1 MYICYYTPVKR
12 VFRGISGWYRDLS
25 ISKKIYLPN
34 FLIILLLIG
43 VTVYMANKVASD
55 MLIQRTSETTKQ
67 SMDIIIQ
74 SLNGVLNSIEEA
86 GVSVSREETVQAVLR
101 KLQDADP
108 EENTD
113 HYFLVRSALQK
124 VTYLRNVIDG
134 LTLYTSEGVRVGV
147 GSISDNTFSTS
158 PILNREMVDLTLR
171 NSGRNIWL
179 DLGKH
184 GYSGINQ
191 GIVGLTMLR
200 SIVHEKSGDI
210 LGILQ
215 MSVSDSIFSSL
226 YSHLDYGRTGRFM
239 VVDNSGSLIYP
250 EMRFRGPFADLL
262 NDSYLSWIGESYQEG
277 RIQRTDEGDLLVL
290 SRRIDRLN
298 WTIIG
303 IVPLTELLAFGLR
316 FTRLVYIIGALGV
329 GLELAF
335 AFLIARGISRP
346 IVTLSDSMSDA
357 ASGDLS
363 IRLEENR
370 RDEIGELTG
379 AFNHMLRRMSDLM
392 DRVYIHHRRERELE
406 LMALQSQINPHFL
419 YNTLESI
426 SSLAQLGRNDDA
438 YNLAKSVSLFYR
450 GVLSNGR
457 PVISIRDEVQTVR
470 HYLIIQKT
478 RYQEKLNFEI
488 AVDDEILNQKIVKLS
503 LQPLVENSIY
513 HGLKASRREG
523 YIFVTG
529 RREEKRVYLRV
540 EDNGAGIR
548 PDRLEEVLSQRE
560 REGMGGF
567 GLSSVDQ
574 RLKQCFGQDFGLSIE
589 SSFDEWTRVTV
600 TVPFE
605 DQEFG
610 EDIE

>member
-1 MYICYYTPVKR
+1 MKR
-12 VFRGISGWYRDLS
+12 VFSGLSGWYRDLS

-34 FLIILLLIG
+34 FLIIILLIG

-86 GVSVSREETVQAVLR
+86 GATVSHDETVQAVLS
-101 KLQDADP
+101 KLQDTDP
-108 EENTD
+108 GDNTD

-124 VTYLRNVIDG
+124 ITYLRNVING

-147 GSISDNTFSTS
+147 GSVSDDSFSTS
-158 PILNREMVDLTLR
+158 PLLPREMVDLITL

-184 GYSGINQ
+184 GYSGMNK

-200 SIVHEKSGDI
+200 SIVREESGEI

-262 NDSYLSWIGESYQEG
+262 NDSYLSWIGEGYQQG

-335 AFLIARGISRP
+335 AFLIARGISKP
-346 IVTLSDSMSDA
+346 IVSLSDSMSDA

-363 IRLEENR
+363 IRLEEDR

-392 DRVYIHHRRERELE
+392 DRVYIHHQRERELE

-426 SSLAQLGRNDDA
+426 SSLTQLGRNDDA

-457 PVISIRDEVQTVR
+457 PVISIREEVQTIR

-478 RYQEKLNFEI
+478 RYQEKLNFE
-488 AVDDEILNQKIVKLS
+488 VDVDNEILDQRIVKLS

-513 HGLKASRREG
+513 HGLKASRRVG
-523 YIFVTG
+523 FISVTG
-529 RREEKRVYLRV
+529 IREKECVRLRV
-540 EDNGAGIR
+540 EDNGAGIKA
-548 PDRLEEVLSQRE
+548 DRIREVLSQRE
-560 REGMGGF
+560 REGLGGF

-574 RLKQCFGQDFGLSIE
+574 RLKQRFGNDFGLSIE
-589 SSFDEWTRVTV
+589 SSFGEWTRVTI

-605 DQEFG
+605 SRDLQE
-610 EDIE
+610 DPA

>member
-1 MYICYYTPVKR
+1 VKR
-12 VFRGISGWYRDLS
+12 VFSGISGWYRDLS
-25 ISKKIYLPN
+25 ISRKIYLPN

-86 GVSVSREETVQAVLR
+86 GAKVSREETVQAVLR
-101 KLQDADP
+101 KLQGTDP

-134 LTLYTSEGVRVGV
+134 LTLYTSEGVRVGI
-147 GSISDNTFSTS
+147 GNISDNNFSTS
-158 PILNREMVDLTLR
+158 PLLNREIADLIIH

-200 SIVHEKSGDI
+200 SIVHEESGEI

-215 MSVSDSIFSSL
+215 ISVSDSIFSSL

-239 VVDNSGSLIYP
+239 VVDHNGALVYP
-250 EMRFRGPFADLL
+250 EMRFQGPFADML
-262 NDSYLSWIGESYQEG
+262 NDSYLSWIGQEFREG
-277 RIQRTDEGDLLVL
+277 RIQRSAEGDLLVL
-290 SRRIDRLN
+290 SQRVDRLN

-303 IVPLTELLAFGLR
+303 IVSLTELLVFGQR

-335 AFLIARGISRP
+335 AFLIARGISKP
-346 IVTLSDSMSDA
+346 IVSLSESMSDA

-363 IRLEENR
+363 IRLEEDR

-379 AFNHMLRRMSDLM
+379 AFNHMLHRMSDLM
-392 DRVYIHHRRERELE
+392 DRVYIHHQRERELE

-457 PVISIRDEVQTVR
+457 PVISIREEVQTIR
-470 HYLIIQKT
+470 HYLNIQKT

-488 AVDDEILNQKIVKLS
+488 DVDEDVLEQRIVKLS

-523 YIFVTG
+523 FIRVSG
-529 RREEKRVYLRV
+529 KRLEGSVCLTV
-540 EDNGAGIR
+540 EDNGAGIE
-548 PDRLEEVLSQRE
+548 PNRLEDVLRQRQKE
-560 REGMGGF
+560 RDGLGGF

-574 RLKQCFGQDFGLSIE
+574 RLKQCFGESCGLSIE
-589 SSFDEWTRVTV
+589 SSFGDWTRVNI
-600 TVPFE
+600 TVPFDIQDSQ
-605 DQEFG
+605 DQEDF
-610 EDIE
+610 E